1 MYINRKETLT
11 NEKIDNYS
19 IPVGSSLSSNGN
31 RQKAFTHSQRLFFYP
46 VSDGRV
52 RRLTMESEKTVISQ
66 EGLKETIDRIM
77 GKLNSCENPDEIEA
91 IRKTIKQ
98 NVPFTRRG
106 YFSAL
111 LLEELLKA
119 PQARGERRER
129 GERKE
134 KKEARESKEPR
145 KEASAEKPQTDET
158 AAEKKEKVLPEGA
171 KTLYLNVGKMKH
183 LYAKNLS
190 LMLQKELGITRDDI
204 YSLRVHD
211 KYSFITM
218 SEENC
223 EKAIAAFNGKDING
237 REAQLSYSNK

>member
-1 MYINRKETLT
+1 
-11 NEKIDNYS
+11 
-19 IPVGSSLSSNGN
+19 
-31 RQKAFTHSQRLFFYP
+31 
-46 VSDGRV
+46 
-52 RRLTMESEKTVISQ
+52 MESEKTVISQ
-66 EGLKETIDRIM
+66 EVLKETIDRIM

-119 PQARGERRER
+119 PQQKGERRER
-129 GERKE
+129 KE
-134 KKEARESKEPR
+134 KKDVREPR
-145 KEASAEKPQTDET
+145 EPREPKKEAPVADKPQTDD
-158 AAEKKEKVLPEGA
+158 AAAPEKKERALPEGA

-237 REAQLSYSNK
+237 REAQINYSNK

>member
-1 MYINRKETLT
+1 
-11 NEKIDNYS
+11 
-19 IPVGSSLSSNGN
+19 
-31 RQKAFTHSQRLFFYP
+31 
-46 VSDGRV
+46 
-52 RRLTMESEKTVISQ
+52 MESEKTVISQ
-66 EGLKETIDRIM
+66 EVLKETIDRIM

-119 PQARGERRER
+119 PQAKGERNERRER
-129 GERKE
+129 KER
-134 KKEARESKEPR
+134 KEAREPRERAEQKKET
-145 KEASAEKPQTDET
+145 SSEKQQADET
-158 AAEKKEKVLPEGA
+158 AAPEKKEKVLPEGA
-171 KTLYLNVGKMKH
+171 RTLYLNVGKMKH

-190 LMLQKELGITRDDI
+190 MMLQSELGITRDDI

-218 SEENC
+218 SEKNC
-223 EKAIAAFNGKDING
+223 EKAIELLNGKDING
-237 REAQLSYSNK
+237 REAQINYSNK

>member
-1 MYINRKETLT
+1 
-11 NEKIDNYS
+11 
-19 IPVGSSLSSNGN
+19 
-31 RQKAFTHSQRLFFYP
+31 
-46 VSDGRV
+46 
-52 RRLTMESEKTVISQ
+52 MESEKTVISQ
-66 EGLKETIDRIM
+66 EVLKETIDRIM

-119 PQARGERRER
+119 PQQRSERR
-129 GERKE
+129 ERKE
-134 KKEARESKEPR
+134 KKDVREPR
-145 KEASAEKPQTDET
+145 ENREPKKEAPVADKPQTED
-158 AAEKKEKVLPEGA
+158 AAAPEKKERVLPEGA

-237 REAQLSYSNK
+237 REAQINYSNK

>member
-1 MYINRKETLT
+1 
-11 NEKIDNYS
+11 
-19 IPVGSSLSSNGN
+19 
-31 RQKAFTHSQRLFFYP
+31 
-46 VSDGRV
+46 
-52 RRLTMESEKTVISQ
+52 MESEKTVISQ
-66 EGLKETIDRIM
+66 EVLKETIDRIM

-119 PQARGERRER
+119 PQQKAEKR
-129 GERKE
+129 ERKE
-134 KKEARESKEPR
+134 RKDVREPRENREPKKEVP
-145 KEASAEKPQTDET
+145 ASEKSQTED
-158 AAEKKEKVLPEGA
+158 AAAPEKKERVLPEGA

-237 REAQLSYSNK
+237 REAQINYSNK